1 MPVLLMRLEGPM
13 QSWGTQSRFTVRDT
27 GREPSKSGVIGLLC
41 AALGIGRNDDDR
53 LAELSQMRMAVRID
67 RPGVILRDFHTA
79 GGGAWKGQPYG
90 VAKADGSTPTTFKA
104 AAKMTVPS
112 TRYYLSD
119 ASFLVA
125 LQSEDRA
132 LLEECDRALRAPVW
146 PLYLGRKSFVPGT
159 PVPIPGG
166 GIRGTDD
173 RMEALRLEPLRLRRR
188 EDPGERL
195 RCVVEVDDFDAEVRR
210 DDPRCFQNGERRHE
224 LRYVEDR
231 WLPVQDLDVRKE
243 DETCISAG

>member
-41 AALGIGRNDDDR
+41 AALGVPREDDER
-53 LAELSQMRMAVRID
+53 VAKLAEMRMAVRID
-67 RPGVILRDFHTA
+67 RPGVIMRDYHTA
-79 GGGAWKGQPYG
+79 GGGTWKGRRYG
-90 VAKADGSTPTTFKA
+90 VAKASGATPG
-104 AAKMTVPS
+104 TVVS

-125 LQSEDRA
+125 LQSRDRA
-132 LLEECDRALRAPVW
+132 LLEACDRALRAPVW

-166 GIRGTDD
+166 GLRDTDD
-173 RMEALRLEPLRLRRR
+173 LMEALSAEPLRLRRR
-188 EDPGERL
+188 EDTAERL
-195 RCVVEVDDFDAEVRR
+195 RCVIEVDDFDAEVRR
-210 DDPRCFQNGERRHE
+210 DQPECFQNGQRSFA

-231 WLPVQDLDVRKE
+231 WIDLE
-243 DETCISAG
+243 DLTVEEVDACI

>member
-41 AALGIGRNDDDR
+41 AALGIERNDRER
-53 LAELSQMRMAVRID
+53 LADLAAMRMAVRID

-79 GGGAWKGQPYG
+79 GGGAWKSRRYG
-90 VAKADGSTPTTFKA
+90 VAKASGATPD
-104 AAKMTVPS
+104 TVTS

-125 LQSEDRA
+125 LQAEDRA
-132 LLEECDRALRAPVW
+132 LLEACDRALRMPTW

-159 PVPIPGG
+159 PVPIPES
-166 GIRGTDD
+166 GIRETDD
-173 RMEALRLEPLRLRRR
+173 LMGALSAEPLRLRRR

-195 RCVVEVDDFDAEVRR
+195 RCVMEVDAFEAEVRR
-210 DDPRCFQNGERRHE
+210 DDPHCFQNGERRFD
-224 LRYVEDR
+224 LRHVEDR

-243 DETCISAG
+243 DEACISAG

>member
-41 AALGIGRNDDDR
+41 AALGIEREDDEG
-53 LAELSQMRMAVRID
+53 LSELSAVRMAVRID
-67 RPGVILRDFHTA
+67 RPGVIMRDYHTA
-79 GGGAWKGQPYG
+79 GGGTWKGERYG
-90 VAKADGSTPTTFKA
+90 VAKSSG
-104 AAKMTVPS
+104 AKPDTVVS

-125 LQSEDRA
+125 LQSEDRE
-132 LLEECDRALRAPVW
+132 LLEECDSALRAPTW

-159 PVPIPGG
+159 PIPLPGG
-166 GIRGTDD
+166 GVRDVDD
-173 RMEALRLEPLRLRRR
+173 LMAALRAAPLRLRRR
-188 EDPGERL
+188 EEPGKRL
-195 RCVVEVDDFDAEVRR
+195 RCVVEVDDMDAEVRR
-210 DDPRCFQNGERRHE
+210 DQPLCFQNDERSFG

-231 WLPVQDLDVRKE
+231 WIDVADLTVQEVDAC
-243 DETCISAG
+243 TSAS